1 MIGRTTRI
9 HRWLVAYASALA
21 LLAPHARA
29 EELPEYRLKAAFI
42 YNFIAFTD
50 WPAEAPP
57 KLNLCIVGADPF
69 GADIDGLAGKV
80 AQGRTIAV
88 QRKAANEPLRNCQV
102 VFIAGSAIEQ
112 LPRLLES
119 LRGQPVLTVADS
131 PGAMRR
137 GVALN
142 MNVAQGKVSF
152 EANLQAAR
160 ANSLALSSKLLRLAT
175 EVVQ

>member
-1 MIGRTTRI
+1 MRRRARL
-9 HRWLVAYASALA
+9 HRWLAACAGALA
-21 LLAPHARA
+21 LLAPQTRA
-29 EELPEYRLKAAFI
+29 NELPEYRLKAAFV
-42 YNFIAFTD
+42 YNFIAFTE

-57 KLNLCIVGADPF
+57 TLALCIVGADPF

-80 AQGRTIAV
+80 AQGRTIVV
-88 QRKAANEPLRNCQV
+88 QRKAANETLRGCQV
-102 VFIAGSAIEQ
+102 VFISGAVIEQ
-112 LPRLLES
+112 LPRLLEG
-119 LRGQPVLTVADS
+119 LRGQSVLTVADS

-142 MNVAQGKVSF
+142 MTVAQGKVTF

-160 ANSLALSSKLLRLAT
+160 AHSLALSSKLLRLAT